1 MAKQVFKRLAIA
13 GDICY
18 TNIMLLVNSFF
29 KERYQMKHFNPETKT
44 FKVFQA
50 LQSGK
55 SLTAS
60 QAGKMGI
67 KNLSAEVSRIRSNGF
82 AIYTN
87 SRKAGNGVQVTEYVL
102 GKPSRKLVALGYK
115 AQALGI
121 TL

>member
-1 MAKQVFKRLAIA
+1 MAKQVIKRLVIP
-13 GDICY
+13 DRICY

-55 SLTAS
+55 TLTAS

-82 AIYTN
+82 AVYTN